1 MPYADKEKGREYAN
15 KWRREARRKRG
26 LQKSGRKPYTE
37 EEKVEAK
44 EKRKEWEKSWTK
56 EYYENNTELS
66 LLYASRRRAK
76 NKGLEHT
83 ITVEDIIIPT
93 HCPYLGIELQMTNRD
108 KGTCRSA
115 WPTLDRKDNTK
126 GYTKDNIEVISF
138 KANTM
143 KNNATNEE
151 LVLFAK
157 QLLCRLTY

>member
-1 MPYADKEKGREYAN
+1 MPYVDKEKRQEYIN
-15 KWRREARRKRG
+15 QWRREARRKRG
-26 LQKSGRKPYTE
+26 LQKQGRKPYTV

-44 EKRKEWEKSWTK
+44 EKRKEWEKNWAK
-56 EYYENNTELS
+56 EYYETNTELS

-76 NKGLEHT
+76 DRGLAHT
-83 ITVEDIIIPT
+83 ITVEDIIIPS
-93 HCPYLGIELQMTNRD
+93 HCPYLGIELQRVNRD

-115 WPTLDRKDNTK
+115 WPTLDRIDNTK

-151 LVLFAK
+151 LILFAE
-157 QLLCRLTY
+157 QVLCRLMF